1 MGRLVE
7 TAVGAHLL
15 AHAPHGGFEV
25 YYWRERDQ
33 EVDFVLK
40 KGKRLLALE
49 VKSAPSKRT
58 KGLEAFTQAF
68 GGKGLLLGP
77 GGIPLEAFLRENPL
91 AFL

>member
-15 AHAPHGGFEV
+15 AHAHQGGFEV

-33 EVDFVLK
+33 EVDFVLQ

-49 VKSAPSKRT
+49 VKSAPSKEPRAW
-58 KGLEAFTQAF
+58 KPSPAPLGLKASW
-68 GGKGLLLGP
+68 
-77 GGIPLEAFLRENPL
+77 
-91 AFL
+91 